1 MIVINRIVLL
11 LYGQT
16 HHSVKWGNKMNSS
29 SGCSTV
35 PTITMLCK
43 KRLRVQGHVQVGKPP
58 VEALLPHFDEN
69 KSSFRFLLDIV
80 SRFKMVILLH
90 LDFVCYYWLVGS
102 GSAIV

>member
-1 MIVINRIVLL
+1 
-11 LYGQT
+11 
-16 HHSVKWGNKMNSS
+16 MNSS

-80 SRFKMVILLH
+80 SRFKMAVDLRSSQVLNIQKAK
-90 LDFVCYYWLVGS
+90 VKRAG
-102 GSAIV
+102 GTRMRT